1 MRSLLTR
8 RNKYKNWYPV
18 YQIGGQMNRKRSFS
32 IFIHILVCLGCF
44 SFISITHAQN
54 KSSWPNRPIKMVVPG
69 LTGGPDTL
77 IRVLSPYL
85 STALGQAIVVENKAG
100 ASGIIGSDFVA
111 KSSPDGYTF
120 LVDSSGFAVK
130 PAVVKKLPFDTEK
143 DFVPIMNIASN
154 LGLMLIV
161 HPSNPAKT
169 LNEFIANGKKS
180 TANYSYSS
188 PGVGNTLHLLGELFI
203 AQSAVKMVHV
213 PYKGGAPAAGA
224 VVANE
229 VTTML
234 APLQVSVG
242 FLQSNKLRA
251 LAYSLPQRSP
261 AFPDVPTFIEAGMP
275 EFVTEG
281 GWFGIFAPAGTSP
294 EITNRLHMELKK
306 ILMMQEVKDRLY
318 DLGFLV
324 VADTQEHFKNY
335 FKSEI
340 KKYSDIAKKA
350 NIEAE

>member
-1 MRSLLTR
+1 MIRKNVFSIWMFIFFSLL
-8 RNKYKNWYPV
+8 
-18 YQIGGQMNRKRSFS
+18 FS
-32 IFIHILVCLGCF
+32 G
-44 SFISITHAQN
+44 FISDVHAQN
-54 KSSWPNRPIKMVVPG
+54 KSNWPNRPIKMVIPG

-77 IRVLSPYL
+77 MRVLSPYL
-85 STALGQAIVVENKAG
+85 TNALGQAIVVDNKAG
-100 ASGIIGSDFVA
+100 ASGIIGTDFVA
-111 KSSPDGYTF
+111 RSSPDGYTF

-130 PAVVKKLPFDTEK
+130 PAVVKKLPYDTEK
-143 DFVPIMNIASN
+143 DFVPVMNIASN

-169 LNEFIANGKKS
+169 LNEFIVNGKKS

-203 AQSAVKMVHV
+203 NQSGVKMTHV

-234 APLQVSVG
+234 APLQLAVG

-251 LAYSLPQRSP
+251 LAYSLPERSP
-261 AFPDVPTFIEAGMP
+261 AFPDVPTFKEAGMP
-275 EFVTEG
+275 DYVTEG
-281 GWFGIFAPAGTSP
+281 GWFGIFAPAGTPP
-294 EITNRLHMELKK
+294 EITSRLNMELRK
-306 ILMMQEVKDRLY
+306 ILMMQEVKDKLY

-324 VADTQEHFKNY
+324 VADSQENFKNY
-335 FKSEI
+335 FKSEM
-340 KKYSDIAKKA
+340 KRYNDIARKA